1 MHLLTKSET
10 GGHLHDGGIN
20 IQIKIND
27 KEVCDSKA
35 AYGGEGHVTKQADG
49 RIWETIRE
57 TSTCEGPIKVK
68 KGDKIYMQANYDLD
82 LHPSREMGGGHGGM
96 GMKRSVNSIGASMD
110 GDAEQMAL
118 VVTYF
123 API

>member
-1 MHLLTKSET
+1 
-10 GGHLHDGGIN
+10 LHDGGIN
-20 IQIKIND
+20 IMLKIND
-27 KEVCDSKA
+27 KEVCNSKA
-35 AYGGEGHVTKQADG
+35 SYGGEGHVTKTPDG
-49 RIWETIRE
+49 RTWETIRE
-57 TSTCEGPIKVK
+57 TSTCYDPIKVK

-96 GMKRSVNSIGASMD
+96 SMGGAAKAVTNMRAAMD